1 MSDAPTHTY
10 SVASRVFDAGS
21 PVGDF
26 EARAADRIEE
36 SVSRCLGDIAEKLEG
51 RPFDLVEVEI
61 SSIQIGDD
69 DYVQVTVVG
78 SPS

>member
-1 MSDAPTHTY
+1 MSETHAY
-10 SVASRVFDAGS
+10 SVATRVFDAGS

-26 EARAADRIEE
+26 EARAADRIEN
-36 SVSRCLGDIAEKLEG
+36 SVSQCLDDIAENLGG
-51 RPFDLVEVEI
+51 RAFDLVEVEI